1 MQKNQTLFIILR
13 YVNLKI
19 LQSDWLRRFWP
30 ISQKPDFSQVWDLCN
45 NTVNSIYFL
54 YRPKSEKKQWKIFPI
69 NSKTLFLTHLL
80 HFGGKCFFSK
90 IPAVT
95 HNTKWASNAMR
106 VSEQTNEPIPRKVS
120 DRRTEGWKDRQTL
133 FHRTLLAT
141 QSRVH

>member
-1 MQKNQTLFIILR
+1 MQKNQTFFIILR

-30 ISQKPDFSQVWDLCN
+30 ISQKPDFSQIWDLCK
-45 NTVNSIYFL
+45 NTVNSIDQ
-54 YRPKSEKKQWKIFPI
+54 SQKKTMKNFSNKFKNFIFDP
-69 NSKTLFLTHLL
+69 SSTFWGQM
-80 HFGGKCFFSK
+80 FFFSK

-95 HNTKWASNAMR
+95 HNTKSASNAMR

-133 FHRTLLAT
+133 IHRTLLAT